1 MSKSDK
7 RLAYEL
13 FVQDLQKCYNE
24 LEHHIQFFNF
34 YDDEYHMV
42 EQSMLLFK
50 ELIDKLKNVD
60 SLDEA
65 KKYVKIKK
73 LLDKYNL
80 R

>member
-50 ELIDKLKNVD
+50 EI
-60 SLDEA
+60 S
-65 KKYVKIKK
+65 
-73 LLDKYNL
+73 
-80 R
+80 